1 MAPGDAPYLG
11 PHERQNLMPSPTAPS
26 SERLPADLPP
36 GDAGLPEAGLPEVS
50 RHQRALD
57 EFVLLWGE
65 MATQWGINRTMA
77 QIHALLYAS
86 ERPLDTDEIMDR
98 LQISR
103 GNANMNLRALL
114 DWNLARKTHQ
124 IGSRKDYFVGEKDV
138 WTIATTIIEERQR
151 REIKPVQQ
159 ALGGVA
165 RTLRGGAE
173 TTPEERVLAERVE
186 ALVRLTDLLDGFT
199 TTLLPFLRGR
209 SAEKVAEIIRFASR
223 LRGGSAAGS
232 GSAPGPGGAAR
243 NGAGPAP

>member
-1 MAPGDAPYLG
+1 MSQIPPAG
-11 PHERQNLMPSPTAPS
+11 PTPSAVPAAVDSPPV
-26 SERLPADLPP
+26 SEPADRH
-36 GDAGLPEAGLPEVS
+36 AG
-50 RHQRALD
+50 ALN

-86 ERPLDTDEIMDR
+86 EGPLDTDEIMER

-138 WTIATTIIEERQR
+138 WIITTTIIEERQR
-151 REIKPVQQ
+151 REIKPVQR

-165 RTLRGGAE
+165 SGLRAE
-173 TTPEERVLAERVE
+173 GEMTPAEAALAGRIE
-186 ALVRLTDLLDGFT
+186 ALVNLTDLLDGFT
-199 TTLLPFLRGR
+199 TTLLPFLKGR
-209 SAEKVAEIIRFASR
+209 NAEKVAEIMRFATR
-223 LRGGSAAGS
+223 LRGG
-232 GSAPGPGGAAR
+232 GGARDAT
-243 NGAGPAP
+243 